1 MPQVR
6 FLPFLPLCLASLFLS
21 FGNDLEADEL
31 KNSSEIV
38 TKTVPSLRL
47 FSTRKTLSAREMPD
61 RIEVEA
67 TRLGVNLI
75 RAGGEKDGPLHL
87 LVKSASTDPAEPID
101 VLIAFPAKGNPRS
114 SGRNRHLKTEPFLC
128 AWASYQG
135 DAAGLAD
142 AWAEL
147 ARITLAAG
155 YELSGETRHIFSE
168 GGSDSSD
175 QLSVELQLG
184 LL

>member
-47 FSTRKTLSAREMPD
+47 FSTRKTLSTREMPD

-87 LVKSASTDPAEPID
+87 LVKSASTDPAEPVD
-101 VLIAFPAKGNPRS
+101 VLIAFPAKGSPRS
-114 SGRNRHLKTEPFLC
+114 SGRNRYLKTEPFLC

>member
-6 FLPFLPLCLASLFLS
+6 LLPFLPLCLASLFLS
-21 FGNDLEADEL
+21 FGNDLQADEL
-31 KNSSEIV
+31 KNNPEIV
-38 TKTVPSLRL
+38 IKTVPSLRL
-47 FSTRKTLSAREMPD
+47 FSTRKTISAREMPD
-61 RIEVEA
+61 RIEAEA

-87 LVKSASTDPAEPID
+87 LVESVSTDPAEPVD
-101 VLIAFPAKGNPRS
+101 VLIAFPAKGSPRS
-114 SGRNRHLKTEPFLC
+114 SGRNRYLKTKPFLC
-128 AWASYQG
+128 AWVSYQG

-147 ARITLAAG
+147 ARVTLAAG
-155 YELSGETRHIFSE
+155 YELSGETRHVFSE